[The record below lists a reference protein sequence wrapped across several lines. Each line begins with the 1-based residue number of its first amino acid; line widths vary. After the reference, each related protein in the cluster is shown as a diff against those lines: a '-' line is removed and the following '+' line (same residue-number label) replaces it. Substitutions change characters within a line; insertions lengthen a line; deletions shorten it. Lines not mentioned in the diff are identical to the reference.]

1 MAAERLAA
9 WDQFVTQCAE
19 RGWEIGVGTYGNPT
33 VQSWGENARL
43 VIGRYCSIA
52 EGVTILLGGNHRVDW
67 VTTYPFHVF
76 DPAGEHITGQP
87 ASKGDVVIGND
98 VWLGDS
104 CRIMSGVTVGDG
116 ACVAANAVV
125 TRDVAPY
132 SIVGGVPARLIRHRF
147 GLDQI
152 AALLEIR
159 WWDWPPE
166 RIREAYDTL
175 MSPDIDAFIQAAGNP
190 PQR

>member
-1 MAAERLAA
+1 MA